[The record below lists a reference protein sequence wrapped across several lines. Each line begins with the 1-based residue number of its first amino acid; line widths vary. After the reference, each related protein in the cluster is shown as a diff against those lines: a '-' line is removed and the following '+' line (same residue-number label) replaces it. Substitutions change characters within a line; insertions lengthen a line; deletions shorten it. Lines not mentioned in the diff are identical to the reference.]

1 MDAAPNQMVA
11 RHWPKTGQEWLTP
24 PVASGGQVRG
34 VYSVGVDPDDAPR
47 FDSDELTL
55 DTELEA
61 HVITI
66 TVRGE
71 LDAVSAM
78 TFNAC
83 VARALTEAAGRRIL
97 IDLEKVEHFG
107 SAGIA
112 VLVQA
117 HRRAHEQGVPFRV
130 ITGDNRVVTRPL
142 VTMNLDNVLRLY
154 STRATALD

>member
-1 MDAAPNQMVA
+1 
-11 RHWPKTGQEWLTP
+11 
-24 PVASGGQVRG
+24 
-34 VYSVGVDPDDAPR
+34 VDPHDAPC

-55 DTELEA
+55 ATEVEA

-78 TFNAC
+78 TLNSC
-83 VARALTEAAGRRIL
+83 VADAVTGAAGRRIL
-97 IDLEKVEHFG
+97 IDLEQVEHFG

-117 HRRAHEQGVPFRV
+117 HRRAHERGVPFRV
-130 ITGDNRVVTRPL
+130 ITGNNTIVTRPL
-142 VTMNLDNVLRLY
+142 VAMKLDDVLRLY
-154 STRATALD
+154 STRATALA